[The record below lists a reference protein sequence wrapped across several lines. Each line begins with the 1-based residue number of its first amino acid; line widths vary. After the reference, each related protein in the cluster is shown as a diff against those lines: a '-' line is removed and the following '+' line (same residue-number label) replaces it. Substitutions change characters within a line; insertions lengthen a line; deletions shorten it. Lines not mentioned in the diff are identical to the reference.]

1 MNRFAFKVTIFQYSL
16 YAINLSINVISLLFY
31 VCVNECCM
39 CVLHAHMCGY
49 GPLRIQNQEK

>member
-16 YAINLSINVISLLFY
+16 DAINLSISVVSLLFY

-39 CVLHAHMCGY
+39 CVLHAHVCGY
-49 GPLRIQNQEK
+49 GPLRIKNQEE

>member
-16 YAINLSINVISLLFY
+16 YAINLSISVISLLFY

-49 GPLRIQNQEK
+49 GSLRIQNQEK